1 MLLLS
6 NGRPVASWRVQ
17 PTVLL
22 AIFTA
27 VANSVLA
34 FALAEG
40 VALSWWN
47 KALQGTT
54 VSELHYHW
62 LIGTSV
68 CAAFTRFRYS
78 SFITGA
84 SIMTVLVLAD
94 GPLLQRASS
103 VVSQQVDGPIPIHA
117 KIAPELPL
125 GYTVSLILN
134 TTKFYGILRLA
145 GFHFRTR

>member
-1 MLLLS
+1 
-6 NGRPVASWRVQ
+6 
-17 PTVLL
+17 
-22 AIFTA
+22 
-27 VANSVLA
+27 
-34 FALAEG
+34 
-40 VALSWWN
+40 
-47 KALQGTT
+47 
-54 VSELHYHW
+54 
-62 LIGTSV
+62 
-68 CAAFTRFRYS
+68 
-78 SFITGA
+78 
-84 SIMTVLVLAD
+84 MTVLVLAD